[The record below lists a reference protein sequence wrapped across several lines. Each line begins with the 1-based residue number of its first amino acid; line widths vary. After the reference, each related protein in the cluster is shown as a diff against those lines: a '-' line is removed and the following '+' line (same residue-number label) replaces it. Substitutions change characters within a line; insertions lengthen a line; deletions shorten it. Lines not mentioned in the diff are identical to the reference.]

1 MKFNFSISIFW
12 SSISLVGIPIGN
24 GLLTDLTLLKGSE
37 GVNKITFQYSNFN
50 RSKML
55 YLRSGFVREDQIGLF
70 EFRDFIVTFAHP
82 SRGLFLR
89 LFVSDYDDRI
99 QKQV

>member
-1 MKFNFSISIFW
+1 
-12 SSISLVGIPIGN
+12 
-24 GLLTDLTLLKGSE
+24 
-37 GVNKITFQYSNFN
+37 
-50 RSKML
+50 ML

-82 SRGLFLR
+82 SRGLFLH

-99 QKQV
+99 QK